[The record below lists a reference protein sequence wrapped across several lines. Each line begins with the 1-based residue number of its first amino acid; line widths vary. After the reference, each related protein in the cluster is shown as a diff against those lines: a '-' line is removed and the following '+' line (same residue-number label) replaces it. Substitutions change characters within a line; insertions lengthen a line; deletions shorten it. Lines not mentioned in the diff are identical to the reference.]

1 MKSMKRILGAT
12 ALLLLT
18 SFAVNAQE
26 RWYTK
31 EGKVAF
37 YCDGSAEKI
46 EAFTNKGVCVIDATT
61 GQVEMSVLMKAFTFE
76 KALMQ
81 EHFNENYVE
90 SDKFPKA
97 VFKGTAEDVASVKWT
112 TDGVYPLK
120 LKGQMTLHGV
130 TKDFTTAATITVK
143 GGKPIGNTTF
153 IITLA
158 DYNIEIPK
166 VVQDK
171 VTEKVRIVV
180 DAPLIP
186 YVKQ

>member
-1 MKSMKRILGAT
+1 MKRICCVIVLMLT
-12 ALLLLT
+12 A
-18 SFAVNAQE
+18 SFVVSAQE
-26 RWYTK
+26 RWFTK

-61 GQVEMSVLMKAFTFE
+61 GQIEMSVLMKAFTFE

-90 SDKFPKA
+90 SDKYPKA

-120 LKGQMTLHGV
+120 VKGQMSLHGV
-130 TKDFTTAATITVK
+130 TKDITTAATITVK
-143 GGKPIGNTTF
+143 GGKPTGTSTF

-180 DAPLIP
+180 DAAYSP
-186 YVKQ
+186 YVK